1 MTPLGIFL
9 IRLFAISAG
18 TGVALL
24 FRVDRELVVRIYLL
38 VAGGLALEALVRT
51 AIGLESRHRRAG
63 RPRRQRDR
71 AERPETLARLEDQVA
86 LAGATAAD
94 LHFRLRPVL
103 CGIAEERAAV
113 RGAPL
118 DEQTA
123 GEAWD
128 LIRPD
133 RKPPADS
140 FAKGVSYSR
149 LAQVVDALERI

>member
-9 IRLFAISAG
+9 TRLFVVSAG
-18 TGVALL
+18 TGFAVL
-24 FRVDRELVVRIYLL
+24 FPLDRELVVRVYLL

-51 AIGLESRHRRAG
+51 ALGLESRQRGAR
-63 RPRRQRDR
+63 RPRRHRDR

-113 RGAPL
+113 RGAEL

-123 GEAWD
+123 GDAWD
-128 LIRPD
+128 LVRPD
-133 RKPPADS
+133 REPPSDS
-140 FAKGVSYSR
+140 FAKGVSFGR